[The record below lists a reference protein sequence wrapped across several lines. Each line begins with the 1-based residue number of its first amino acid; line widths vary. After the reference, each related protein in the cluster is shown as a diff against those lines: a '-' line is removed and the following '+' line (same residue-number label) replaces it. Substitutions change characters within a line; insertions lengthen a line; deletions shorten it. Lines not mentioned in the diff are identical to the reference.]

1 MKITLKTREQIYD
14 DQITDIGQNLY
25 RQNFR
30 TMVDVG
36 GDR

>member
-1 MKITLKTREQIYD
+1 MKSTLKTTEQIYD

>member
-1 MKITLKTREQIYD
+1 MIKTLKTTEQIYD

-30 TMVDVG
+30 TMVDVE